1 MTLCIKHIDD
11 VSMVIT
17 SVVVVIM
24 DYIGVVTI
32 GHVVDELDP
41 SLVIDVELVGQSH
54 PKNFPFSI
62 DA

>member
-17 SVVVVIM
+17 TVVVVIM

-32 GHVVDELDP
+32 GHAIDKLDP
-41 SLVIDVELVGQSH
+41 PLVIDVELVGQSH
-54 PKNFPFSI
+54 PNFFPFSI